1 MSYMIKSGAKLRNK
15 LLILIF
21 FICFLHKIAF
31 AKILRIDLEGPIT
44 PPISDFVELA
54 INKAEKENMKL
65 LLITLNTPGGLEK
78 SMRDISNNILAS
90 KVPVCVY
97 VYPSGARA
105 TSAGAIIALS
115 AHILAMASG
124 TTIGS
129 AHPINIF
136 GEIKDKNLE
145 KKIVNDLKA
154 YAMGLAEIRGKNK
167 DIAGALVDKSLS
179 MTAFEAKEK
188 SISDLVEDD
197 LSSLII
203 RIDGFSYKQSGNVY
217 ELKIMDNT
225 IIEFDMPLY
234 LKISNYLAQPNLAY
248 LFLIFGLLCIFFEL
262 SNPGLYVPALIGILL
277 ILLSFYGFHLLSAN
291 MTGIFLIIL
300 GMVLLIAEVYITSFG
315 LLGLSGIASLVVGNI
330 LLYKSLGGAIKLDI
344 MYMLIVVI
352 IIIVI
357 AILVLFFGL
366 KAQFMKPLEGIEA
379 LIGEEGEV
387 YKKITSDKGKVFV
400 HGEIWNA
407 RFLENVSEKE
417 KVRVVGVKRNIL
429 QVKKIEDEKPL

>member
-1 MSYMIKSGAKLRNK
+1 MIRLEMKLRNK
-15 LLILIF
+15 LFILFFLICLMNEVA
-21 FICFLHKIAF
+21 C
-31 AKILRIDLEGPIT
+31 AKILRINLQGPIT
-44 PPISDFVELA
+44 PPVSDFVEMA
-54 INKAEKENMKL
+54 INKAEKEDMKL
-65 LLITLNTPGGLEK
+65 LLIILNTPGGLEK
-78 SMRDISNNILAS
+78 SMRDIANNILSS

-154 YAMGLAEIRGKNK
+154 YAMSLAEIRGKNK
-167 DIAGALVDKSLS
+167 SVAGEFVDKSLS

-188 SISDLVEDD
+188 GITDLVEDD
-197 LSSLII
+197 LYSLIKH
-203 RIDGFSYKQSGNVY
+203 IDGFSYKQSENVFTV
-217 ELKIMDNT
+217 KIKENN
-225 IIEFDMPLY
+225 IIVFDMPLY
-234 LKISNYLAQPNLAY
+234 LKISNFLAQPNLAY

-262 SNPGLYVPALIGILL
+262 SNPGLYVPALTGILL

-291 MTGIFLIIL
+291 MTGIFLVIL
-300 GMVLLIAEVYITSFG
+300 AMVLLVAEIYITSFG
-315 LLGLSGIASLVVGNI
+315 LLGLSGIASLVIGNI
-330 LLYKSLGGAIKLDI
+330 LLYKSLGGAIKLNL
-344 MYMLIVVI
+344 MYMIVVVI
-352 IIIVI
+352 ITIIV
-357 AILVLFFGL
+357 AILILFFGL
-366 KAQFMKPLEGIEA
+366 KAQFIKPLEGIEA

-387 YKKITSDKGKVFV
+387 FRKISSERGKVFI

-407 RFLENVSEKE
+407 KFLDDVSERE
-417 KVRVVGVKRNIL
+417 RVRVVGVKKNIL
-429 QVKKIEDEKPL
+429 EVKKIKDEKPL